1 VLSKGGKTV
10 SAKPVNNTIRA
21 SVFLSPI
28 LHNKLKAIADKNKT
42 TISGML
48 RQIVLEYLMK
58 QE

>member
-1 VLSKGGKTV
+1 V